1 LSRRVISGLEEWL
14 PPVLLQQR
22 RVQKP
27 AYSPAGPETS
37 SRPACAQSKKP
48 VRTLRT
54 LAFFAALAPLCSTQ
68 SLSPNWEELT
78 AEDFIHAVP
87 QAQGSCAAFRHHG
100 KARPF
105 RTARHGP
112 AKRALF
118 SRTGG
123 PTGSFGLRAVAP
135 ADKIAQCKSRG
146 HRDHSCAKR
155 SRDHHGHGF
164 RSRRRGG
171 CGCAG
176 GNQQCGNRAV
186 YRAANMCRRK
196 LYDFRMRSVKA
207 SLATW

>member
-37 SRPACAQSKKP
+37 SRPACAQSKKA

-87 QAQGSCAAFRHHG
+87 QAQGSCAAFRHRG

-118 SRTGG
+118 GRTGG

-135 ADKIAQCKSRG
+135 ADKIAQRNLAVIGTILAQSDRG
-146 HRDHSCAKR
+146 TITGLVSDPAAAVDAGAQVEINNAETGPSIGPLTCAAGNYTI
-155 SRDHHGHGF
+155 SA
-164 RSRRRGG
+164 
-171 CGCAG
+171 CA
-176 GNQQCGNRAV
+176 R
-186 YRAANMCRRK
+186 
-196 LYDFRMRSVKA
+196 
-207 SLATW
+207 